1 MYSCEQTSTT
11 ATCMC
16 VYRQVELTQYNYNE
30 LLMICK
36 TSRVICIF
44 SQFDQLDT
52 HSLSFA
58 RICYE
63 QRLLPSR
70 SDTHSFSFSM
80 FSNTKKCRGKKNAYG
95 ETSENIEWL
104 HISLNELIKKYPR
117 TSSYHCTNRPSRHTL
132 CYPGAGHTALFRCGT
147 TSCKV
152 IIKPAAT
159 RGLWIQSWILRISP
173 SSSAYMYEWERK
185 IYSIGSK

>member
-1 MYSCEQTSTT
+1 MVQHARISWFSQIWSGVQLQIICFANNLFHEMYSCEQTSTT
-11 ATCMC
+11 ATCIC

-36 TSRVICIF
+36 ASRVICIF

-52 HSLSFA
+52 HFLSFA

-117 TSSYHCTNRPSRHTL
+117 NSSYLSLYQSTITQYPMLPRGWTYCIISRR
-132 CYPGAGHTALFRCGT
+132 YD
-147 TSCKV
+147 
-152 IIKPAAT
+152 
-159 RGLWIQSWILRISP
+159 IL
-173 SSSAYMYEWERK
+173 
-185 IYSIGSK
+185 